1 MDAYRALVY
10 VHLVCSVVLTGLA
23 LYWFIMRL
31 ALRQRFGE
39 GETQDLLQIANRA
52 RWPHV
57 AVPYALRLP
66 LPWVAWAMLGVLV
79 ASGLMILQ
87 FRGGTPASALW
98 WVKMALVAAVVGIQ
112 LMVTPRPLPKLIGL
126 NLALVLAAILVSG
139 WMIR

>member
-1 MDAYRALVY
+1 MDTYRALVY
-10 VHLVCSVVLTGLA
+10 VHVVCSVVLTGLA
-23 LYWFIMRL
+23 LFWFIMRL

-39 GETQDLLQIANRA
+39 GEARDLLQIANRA

-66 LPWVAWAMLGVLV
+66 LPWVAWVILGLLV
-79 ASGLMILQ
+79 ASGLIIFQ
-87 FRGGTPASALW
+87 VRGGAGALW
-98 WVKMALVAAVVGIQ
+98 WVKMALVAVIVGIQ
-112 LMVTPRPLPKLIGL
+112 LLVTPRPVPKLIGL